1 MSKSDVSLRRMRE
14 GRARPRGGERAA
26 SLDLALQLTALRV
39 EQLNRRVSEDACQE
53 APLLAE
59 ALQELDHA
67 YAELNAAR
75 EELHA
80 RADEM
85 LEARLAR
92 ELEWERYRDLFE
104 SAPVAYIETDR
115 RGIVLDGN
123 GMARTLLALPA
134 ARYLIG
140 KPLVVFVDQADRVR
154 FRNLL
159 EVIGVKTPHASMQLK
174 LRPKGRETSISTWAA
189 VASVGTLP
197 FQAPAVRWT
206 FAAEPDAVQPYVRE
220 LRAVG
225 ALPSDAPRTSAIRAP
240 RLRTIRQSRRHTRV
254 QPRR

>member
-1 MSKSDVSLRRMRE
+1 MSKSDVSSRRMRE
-14 GRARPRGGERAA
+14 GSARPRGGERAA

-39 EQLNRRVSEDACQE
+39 EQLNRRVSKDARDE

-67 YAELNAAR
+67 HAELNAAR

-85 LEARLAR
+85 LEARLSR

-104 SAPVAYIETDR
+104 SAPVAYLETDR
-115 RGIVLDGN
+115 RGIVIDGN
-123 GMARTLLALPA
+123 AMARTLLALPA
-134 ARYLIG
+134 AQYLIG
-140 KPLVVFVDQADRVR
+140 KPLVVFVDQADRLR

-159 EVIGVKTPHASMQLK
+159 EVIGVKTSHASLQLK
-174 LRPKGRETSISTWAA
+174 LCPKRGPSIPTWAA
-189 VASVGTLP
+189 VSSVGTLP

-206 FAAEPDAVQPYVRE
+206 FAAEPDAVQSHVRE
-220 LRAVG
+220 LRAVE
-225 ALPSDAPRTSAIRAP
+225 APHVDVPRIAASRTP